1 MYRMYS
7 NRVLRLLPN
16 TKEFE
21 FMKEYSMLV
30 LLLIR
35 FSVVS
40 CGFVFAWFVMVWY
53 GLIWSGMVWFG
64 FPALFLIYEPLERNN
79 L

>member
-1 MYRMYS
+1 
-7 NRVLRLLPN
+7 VLRLLPN
-16 TKEFE
+16 TKESE

-35 FSVVS
+35 FSADS
-40 CGFVFAWFVMVWY
+40 CGFAFAWFGMVWY
-53 GLIWSGMVWFG
+53 GLIWLGIVGFG